1 MYTILTRLQTDQT
14 GAAPAPAAPPRSVP
28 FARIRRYTEMAAR
41 AVHAAGTIS
50 APCRHKVSNEPS

>member
-50 APCRHKVSNEPS
+50 APCRHKV